1 MEIVF
6 LRSFLVDIKKLND
19 KKLKTKIKE
28 FIVELEDS
36 ESLEELSNVKKLKG
50 FSSAYQ
56 WRVADYRLGFYKD
69 DGVIE
74 LARFVKRN
82 DIYKVFPK
90 D

>member
-6 LRSFLVDIKKLND
+6 LRSFLIDIKKLND

-28 FIVELEDS
+28 FIVELENS
-36 ESLEELSNVKKLKG
+36 ESVEGLSNVKKLKG
-50 FSSAYQ
+50 FSSAYR

-69 DGVIE
+69 DVVIE

-82 DIYKVFPK
+82 DIYKVFP
-90 D
+90 